1 MILTAESV
9 EIILGEGRVQ
19 RGEGDRGHLGAGMK
33 IDDDSTKEERGN
45 VLQVLIVWSML

>member
-1 MILTAESV
+1 MILTESV